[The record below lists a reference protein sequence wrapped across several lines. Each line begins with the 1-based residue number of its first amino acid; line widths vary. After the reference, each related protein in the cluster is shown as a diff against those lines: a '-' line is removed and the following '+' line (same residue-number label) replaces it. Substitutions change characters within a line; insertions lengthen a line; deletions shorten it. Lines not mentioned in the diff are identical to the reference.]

1 MIDDLIPLPVVV
13 ERLYDQRDQD
23 DAPEA
28 EAKVRKADVGAEKRQ
43 DAEEDETEG
52 VRQAVH
58 R

>member
-1 MIDDLIPLPVVV
+1 MVDNLIPLPVVV
-13 ERLYDQRDQD
+13 KRLHDQRDQD
-23 DAPEA
+23 DAPETEA
-28 EAKVRKADVGAEKRQ
+28 EARKADVGTENRQ